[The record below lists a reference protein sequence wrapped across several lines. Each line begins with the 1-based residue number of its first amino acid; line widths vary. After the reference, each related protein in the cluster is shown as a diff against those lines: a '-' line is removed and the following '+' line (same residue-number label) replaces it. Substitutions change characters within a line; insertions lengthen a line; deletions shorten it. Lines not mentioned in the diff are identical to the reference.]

1 MSPPSPPAM
10 SFRVT
15 SVPLVRNK
23 MHSGPRSCRL
33 PDLQDPIQSRSEH
46 SKKPRNAASST
57 NLGLVRHSRAL
68 TISLARS
75 PKCQRSAA
83 KKGRRHRTGL
93 RGIASVVSDRT
104 KRTTSCGIP
113 PEPNIQLARE
123 NKLTRPIENKPT
135 HSSCVRKTPKT
146 SCRYHLAS
154 RVNKCLASST
164 LLESKIKSQTSQ
176 HSVSFVSTRT

>member
-1 MSPPSPPAM
+1 MSPPSPATAAM

-104 KRTTSCGIP
+104 KRTTSCVIP
-113 PEPNIQLARE
+113 PDPNIQLARE

-135 HSSCVRKTPKT
+135 HSSCVRKTPKNVV
-146 SCRYHLAS
+146 SISPRLA
-154 RVNKCLASST
+154 RKQVPGLV
-164 LLESKIKSQTSQ
+164 
-176 HSVSFVSTRT
+176 HSARI